1 MCFIFLSGKPNLST
15 SLQRL
20 EISCLQE
27 HEDVLHEELDP
38 VDLSDLL
45 FEERAMEIIAH
56 DTITESSLRSKQV
69 KHLLKTINEN
79 ENDCFHFFL
88 YILQKE
94 EYKYIFEKLFESP
107 APNVKISGMFNYI
120 L

>member
-79 ENDCFHFFL
+79 ENDCFHFFPIHSSKKRIQI
-88 YILQKE
+88 Y
-94 EYKYIFEKLFESP
+94 F
-107 APNVKISGMFNYI
+107 
-120 L
+120 